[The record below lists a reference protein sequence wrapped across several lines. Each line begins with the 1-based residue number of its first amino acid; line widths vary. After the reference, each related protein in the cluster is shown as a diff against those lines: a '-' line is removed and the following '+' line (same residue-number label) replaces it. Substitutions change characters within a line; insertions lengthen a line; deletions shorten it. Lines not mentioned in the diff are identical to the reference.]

1 VVIQLVITYTDEE
14 LEQLESEER
23 AITDEA
29 IAIIL
34 LILMNLKTN
43 IENELRKFYQEYGKD
58 GIVTYTEARK
68 WVDSEDHRKRLFVLY
83 LALNVHFMNA
93 KVDIESE
100 YRKFL
105 EKVILKESDFF
116 NLDLDVEKLLNKTWG
131 NDDLNWLDRLQDDFE
146 YYEAKLFKTV
156 KDGFVRKMI
165 LEDVFD
171 ELEKVMKSFAS
182 KEEALAITES
192 TTINSLARKE
202 VMKAKGAKRYR
213 FYARE
218 DERTCEHCGS
228 LHGLVFPIAQFEVGV
243 TASPVHPRCRCW
255 EVPIIE

>member
-1 VVIQLVITYTDEE
+1 
-14 LEQLESEER
+14 
-23 AITDEA
+23 
-29 IAIIL
+29 
-34 LILMNLKTN
+34 
-43 IENELRKFYQEYGKD
+43 
-58 GIVTYTEARK
+58 
-68 WVDSEDHRKRLFVLY
+68 
-83 LALNVHFMNA
+83 
-93 KVDIESE
+93 
-100 YRKFL
+100 
-105 EKVILKESDFF
+105 
-116 NLDLDVEKLLNKTWG
+116 
-131 NDDLNWLDRLQDDFE
+131 
-146 YYEAKLFKTV
+146 
-156 KDGFVRKMI
+156 

-202 VMKAKGAKRYR
+202 VMKALGARRYR

-255 EVPIIE
+255 EVPIID